1 MADAELKDKIIEWFE
16 SKKEKQ
22 QKMYVS
28 AVTKQF
34 ADVKKRD
41 VKTALKELVDEERL
55 AYWSSGST
63 TYVMLKS
70 IYDTLDM

>member
-34 ADVKKRD
+34 ADIKKRD
-41 VKTALKELVDEERL
+41 VKTALKELVDDERL

-70 IYDTLDM
+70 IYDKLDQ

>member
-34 ADVKKRD
+34 SDIKKRE
-41 VKTALKELVDEERL
+41 VKTALKELVDDERL

-70 IYDTLDM
+70 IYDQLDQ